1 MNKKKAPPP
10 QQNTFRKIF
19 LTGLAVVT
27 PTSLTLFLIYWL
39 VTMGDQMADWVISN
53 FVPNTEV
60 PMGIGIVATILIIFG
75 VGLFV
80 SNYLGRK
87 IYELYEKI
95 FSSIPIANHIFGIL
109 KKVIDMILSPDG
121 AVFKKSVLVQFPRK
135 GCYMVGFLSAEG
147 SSEILA
153 KSEDDVFAVFIP
165 TTPNPTSGV
174 LVYFPMKDIQ
184 VLDMT
189 VEEAGKLI
197 ISGGILTPEL
207 AKSYKV

>member
-1 MNKKKAPPP
+1 MNKNKLPP

-39 VTMGDQMADWVISN
+39 ITMGDQMADWVVSN
-53 FVPNTEV
+53 FVPNAKV
-60 PMGIGIVATILIIFG
+60 PMGFGIVATILIIFG

-95 FSSIPIANHIFGIL
+95 FSSIPIASHIFGIL
-109 KKVIDMILSPDG
+109 KKVIDMILSPEG
-121 AVFKKSVLVQFPRK
+121 AAFKKAVMVQFPRK
-135 GCYMVGFLSAEG
+135 GCYMIGFLSAEG
-147 SSEILA
+147 SSEILE
-153 KSEDDVFAVFIP
+153 KSEKDVYAVFIP

-174 LVYFPMKDIQ
+174 LVYFPMKDIK

-197 ISGGILTPEL
+197 ISGGILTPEVAHKL
-207 AKSYKV
+207 